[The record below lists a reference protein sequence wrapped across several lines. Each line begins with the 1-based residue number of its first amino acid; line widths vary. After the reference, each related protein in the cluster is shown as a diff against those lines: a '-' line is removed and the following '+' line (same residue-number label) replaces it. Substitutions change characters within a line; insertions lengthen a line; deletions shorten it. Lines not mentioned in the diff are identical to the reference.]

1 MFIQFITACTSV
13 GAVVAIPV
21 GQIESMLEITNDFD
35 DANTQIFLLN
45 GKTFKVTDKIEELLA
60 KIEDDGSSDEDDE
73 WDDGFEDE
81 D

>member
-1 MFIQFITACTSV
+1 MFTKFITACTSV

-21 GQIESMLEITNDFD
+21 GQIESMLEITNDD
-35 DANTQIFLLN
+35 DNLNTRIFLLS
-45 GKTFKVTDKIEELLA
+45 GKTFDVTNKIEEILA
-60 KIEDDGSSDEDDE
+60 KIEDDVSDDDDE

>member
-1 MFIQFITACTSV
+1 MFTQFITACTSV

-21 GQIESMLEITNDFD
+21 GQIESMLEITNDD
-35 DANTQIFLLN
+35 DNLNTRIFLLS
-45 GKTFKVTDKIEELLA
+45 GKTFDVTNKIEEILA
-60 KIEDDGSSDEDDE
+60 KIEDDVSDDDDE